1 MANRRGLL
9 LLVALVAAT
18 CGCSSVGN
26 VHTADSQQPSA
37 VTTEEAQKL
46 RADGLAL
53 YGQQPRGLAPV
64 TNAERMLEQAARTLR
79 EDYNAQW
86 QAAEALEFLAENETR
101 AEFRLEAAR
110 RGVVLARQAR
120 VLKPDGVEGCY
131 WYALNVGLLAKEDRS
146 YGLSAVGE
154 METAL
159 KRAMELD
166 ERYDLAG
173 APRILGILHLR
184 TPPPP
189 TSIGSPRKALRLLQ
203 HAVELFPDY
212 PENYL
217 YLAEAL
223 RDNGR
228 ADEARE
234 ALRKVLEAKPW
245 PDRQFESE
253 QWKTAALKLRDHLDK
268 P

>member
-1 MANRRGLL
+1 M
-9 LLVALVAAT
+9 
-18 CGCSSVGN
+18 
-26 VHTADSQQPSA
+26 
-37 VTTEEAQKL
+37 
-46 RADGLAL
+46 
-53 YGQQPRGLAPV
+53 
-64 TNAERMLEQAARTLR
+64 
-79 EDYNAQW
+79 
-86 QAAEALEFLAENETR
+86 
-101 AEFRLEAAR
+101 
-110 RGVVLARQAR
+110 
-120 VLKPDGVEGCY
+120 
-131 WYALNVGLLAKEDRS
+131 
-146 YGLSAVGE
+146 
-154 METAL
+154 
-159 KRAMELD
+159 
-166 ERYDLAG
+166 
-173 APRILGILHLR
+173 LGILHLR

-245 PDRQFESE
+245 PDRQFESQE
-253 QWKTAALKLRDHLDK
+253 WKTAALKLRDHLDK

>member
-1 MANRRGLL
+1 
-9 LLVALVAAT
+9 
-18 CGCSSVGN
+18 
-26 VHTADSQQPSA
+26 
-37 VTTEEAQKL
+37 
-46 RADGLAL
+46 L
-53 YGQQPRGLAPV
+53 YAKQPRELVSV
-64 TNAERMLEQAARTLR
+64 TKAARMLEQAAHTLR
-79 EDYNAQW
+79 DDYDSQWRAAQ
-86 QAAEALEFLAENETR
+86 ALAFVAENETR
-101 AEFRLEAAR
+101 AELRLEAAR

-120 VLKPDGVEGCY
+120 ALKADGVEGQY
-131 WYALNVGLLAKEDRS
+131 WYALTVGMLANEDRS

-166 ERYDLAG
+166 ERYDLG
-173 APRILGILHLR
+173 GPPRVLGILHLR
-184 TPPPP
+184 TPGPPA
-189 TSIGSPRKALRLLQ
+189 SIGSPRKALRLLQ

-228 ADEARE
+228 ADEAKE

-245 PDRQFESE
+245 PDRQFESQ
-253 QWKTAALKLRDHLDK
+253 QWKVVALKLRDHLDK

>member
-1 MANRRGLL
+1 MANRRALL
-9 LLVALVAAT
+9 LLGVMIAAT

-26 VHTADSQQPSA
+26 VHTADSQQPPA

-53 YGQQPRGLAPV
+53 YGQQPRVLVPV
-64 TNAERMLEQAARTLR
+64 ITAARMLEQSARTLR
-79 EDYNAQW
+79 DDYDAQW
-86 QAAEALEFLAENETR
+86 QAAQALAFLAENDTR
-101 AEFRLEAAR
+101 SEFRLEAAR

-120 VLKPDGVEGCY
+120 ALKPDGVEGQY
-131 WYALNVGLLAKEDRS
+131 WYALTVGLLANEDRS
-146 YGLSAVGE
+146 YGLSAVSE

-159 KRAMELD
+159 KRAIELD

-173 APRILGILHLR
+173 PPRILGILQLR

-245 PDRQFESE
+245 PDRQFESQ
-253 QWKTAALKLRDHLDK
+253 QWRTAALKLRDRLEK

>member
-1 MANRRGLL
+1 MANRPALL
-9 LLVALVAAT
+9 LLGALIAAV
-18 CGCSSVGN
+18 CGCRAVRN
-26 VHTADSQQPSA
+26 VRVDPQQPLA
-37 VTTEEAQKL
+37 LTTEEAQKA
-46 RADGLAL
+46 RVDGLAL
-53 YGQQPRGLAPV
+53 YGEQPRGLVPV
-64 TNAERMLEQAARTLR
+64 SNAARLLEQAARTLR
-79 EDYNAQW
+79 DDYDAQW
-86 QAAEALEFLAENETR
+86 QAAEALAFLAENETR
-101 AEFRLEAAR
+101 DGFRLEAAR

-120 VLKPDGVEGCY
+120 ALKTDGVEGYY

-173 APRILGILHLR
+173 PPRILGILHLR

-203 HAVELFPDY
+203 HATELFPDY

-245 PDRQFESE
+245 PDQQFESQ
-253 QWKTAALKLRDHLDK
+253 QWKAEALKLRDRLDK

>member
-1 MANRRGLL
+1 M
-9 LLVALVAAT
+9 
-18 CGCSSVGN
+18 
-26 VHTADSQQPSA
+26 
-37 VTTEEAQKL
+37 EEAQKL
-46 RADGLAL
+46 RTDGLAL
-53 YGQQPRGLAPV
+53 YNQQPRGLV
-64 TNAERMLEQAARTLR
+64 SVRNAARMLEQAAQTLR
-79 EDYNAQW
+79 DDYDAQW
-86 QAAEALEFLAENETR
+86 QAAQALAFLAENETQSESR
-101 AEFRLEAAR
+101 KDAAR

-120 VLKPDGVEGCY
+120 ALKPDGVEGQY
-131 WYALNVGLLAKEDRS
+131 WYALTVGLLANEDRT

-159 KRAMELD
+159 KRAIGLD
-166 ERYDLAG
+166 ERYDMG
-173 APRILGILHLR
+173 GPPRILGILQLR

-245 PDRQFESE
+245 PDRQFESQ
-253 QWKTAALKLRDHLDK
+253 QWKTAALKLRDRLDK

>member
-1 MANRRGLL
+1 MANSRALL
-9 LLVALVAAT
+9 LLGVLVAAA
-18 CGCSSVGN
+18 CGCRAVRN
-26 VHTADSQQPSA
+26 VHVDPQQP
-37 VTTEEAQKL
+37 VTLTTEEAQKL
-46 RADGLAL
+46 RADGLTL
-53 YGQQPRGLAPV
+53 YAQQPREVESVNKAAGL
-64 TNAERMLEQAARTLR
+64 LEQAARTLSN
-79 EDYNAQW
+79 DYDAQW
-86 QAAEALEFLAENETR
+86 QAAQALVFLAENETR
-101 AEFRLEAAR
+101 PELRLQAAR

-120 VLKPDGVEGCY
+120 ALKPDGVEGQY
-131 WYALNVGLLAKEDRS
+131 WYALAVGLLANEDRT

-159 KRAMELD
+159 KRAIELD
-166 ERYDLAG
+166 ERYDMAG
-173 APRILGILHLR
+173 PPRILGILQLR

-203 HAVELFPDY
+203 HAVELFPEY

-223 RDNGR
+223 HDNGR

-245 PDRQFESE
+245 PDRQFESQ
-253 QWKTAALKLRDHLDK
+253 QWKSAGLKLRDRLDK

>member
-1 MANRRGLL
+1 MASRRGLL
-9 LLVALVAAT
+9 LLGALIAAT
-18 CGCSSVGN
+18 CGCRAVRN
-26 VHTADSQQPSA
+26 VHTADFRQPLV

-46 RADGLAL
+46 HTNGLAL
-53 YGQQPRGLAPV
+53 YGQQPRGLPTV
-64 TNAERMLEQAARTLR
+64 TDAARMLEQAARTLR
-79 EDYNAQW
+79 DDYDAQW
-86 QAAEALEFLAENETR
+86 QAAQAQAFLAENETSSDV
-101 AEFRLEAAR
+101 RLEAAR

-120 VLKPDGVEGCY
+120 ALKADGVEGQY
-131 WYALNVGLLAKEDRS
+131 WYALAVGLLANEDRT

-154 METAL
+154 MEAAL
-159 KRAMELD
+159 KRAIEID
-166 ERYDLAG
+166 ERYDMAG
-173 APRILGILHLR
+173 PPRILGILQLR

-245 PDRQFESE
+245 PDRQFESQ
-253 QWKTAALKLRDHLDK
+253 QWKSAALKLRDRLDK

>member
-1 MANRRGLL
+1 MASRRALL
-9 LLVALVAAT
+9 LGVLVAAA
-18 CGCSSVGN
+18 CGCRAVRN
-26 VHTADSQQPSA
+26 VHTADSQQPLA

-64 TNAERMLEQAARTLR
+64 TRAARMLEQAARALR
-79 EDYNAQW
+79 DDYAAQW
-86 QAAEALEFLAENETR
+86 QAAQALAFLAENETSSDV
-101 AEFRLEAAR
+101 RLEAAR

-120 VLKPDGVEGCY
+120 ALKADGVEGYY

-159 KRAMELD
+159 KRAIDLD
-166 ERYDLAG
+166 ERYDMAG
-173 APRILGILHLR
+173 PPRILGILQLR

-203 HAVELFPDY
+203 HTVELFPDY

-234 ALRKVLEAKPW
+234 ALRRVLEAKPW
-245 PDRQFESE
+245 PDRQFESQE
-253 QWKTAALKLRDHLDK
+253 WKTAALKLRDHLDK

>member
-1 MANRRGLL
+1 MVNRRALL
-9 LLVALVAAT
+9 LLGVLIAAA
-18 CGCSSVGN
+18 CGCRAVRN
-26 VHTADSQQPSA
+26 VHVDSQQPLA
-37 VTTEEAQKL
+37 ITAEEAAKL

-53 YGQQPRGLAPV
+53 YNQQPRGLASV
-64 TNAERMLEQAARTLR
+64 NSAARQLEQAARTLR
-79 EDYNAQW
+79 EDYDAQW
-86 QAAEALEFLAENETR
+86 QAAQALAFLAENETSN
-101 AEFRLEAAR
+101 ALQLEAAR

-120 VLKPDGVEGCY
+120 ALKADGVEGYY

-159 KRAMELD
+159 KRAIELD

-173 APRILGILHLR
+173 PPRILGILHLR

-189 TSIGSPRKALRLLQ
+189 TSIGSSRKGLRLLQ

-234 ALRKVLEAKPW
+234 ALRKVLEANLW
-245 PDRQFESE
+245 PDRQFESQ
-253 QWKTAALKLRDHLDK
+253 QWKAEALKLRDRLDK

>member
-1 MANRRGLL
+1 MASRRALL
-9 LLVALVAAT
+9 LISALIVAA

-26 VHTADSQQPSA
+26 VHTADSQQPLV

-46 RADGLAL
+46 HADGLVL
-53 YGQQPRGLAPV
+53 YAQQPRGLISV
-64 TNAERMLEQAARTLR
+64 TKASRDLEQAARTLR
-79 EDYNAQW
+79 DDYDAQW
-86 QAAEALEFLAENETR
+86 QAAQALAFLAENETR
-101 AEFRLEAAR
+101 AELRLEDAR
-110 RGVVLARQAR
+110 KGVVLARQAR
-120 VLKPDGVEGCY
+120 ALKSDGVEGQY
-131 WYALNVGLLAKEDRS
+131 WYALTVGMLANEDRS
-146 YGLSAVGE
+146 YGLSAVAE

-173 APRILGILHLR
+173 PPRVLGILLLR
-184 TPPPP
+184 TPGPPA
-189 TSIGSPRKALRLLQ
+189 SIGSPRKALRLLQ

-228 ADEARE
+228 ADEAKE
-234 ALRKVLEAKPW
+234 ALRKVLEATPW

-253 QWKTAALKLRDHLDK
+253 QWKAAALKLRDHLEK

>member
-1 MANRRGLL
+1 MASRRAVLL
-9 LLVALVAAT
+9 LGALIVAA

-26 VHTADSQQPSA
+26 VHTTDSQQPLA
-37 VTTEEAQKL
+37 LTTEEAQK
-46 RADGLAL
+46 AHTDGLAL
-53 YGQQPRGLAPV
+53 YNQQPRGLASV
-64 TNAERMLEQAARTLR
+64 STAARLLEQAARTLR
-79 EDYNAQW
+79 DDYDAQW
-86 QAAEALEFLAENETR
+86 QAAQALAFLAENETR
-101 AEFRLEAAR
+101 EEFRKEAAR

-120 VLKPDGVEGCY
+120 ALKTDGVEGCY
-131 WYALNVGLLAKEDRS
+131 WYALNVGLLADVDRS

-159 KRAMELD
+159 KRAIELD

-173 APRILGILHLR
+173 PPRILGILHLR

-189 TSIGSPRKALRLLQ
+189 TSVGSSRKGLRLLQ

-223 RDNGR
+223 RDNDR
-228 ADEARE
+228 ADEAKE

-245 PDRQFESE
+245 PDQQFESQ
-253 QWKTAALKLRDHLDK
+253 QWKTEALKLRDRLDK